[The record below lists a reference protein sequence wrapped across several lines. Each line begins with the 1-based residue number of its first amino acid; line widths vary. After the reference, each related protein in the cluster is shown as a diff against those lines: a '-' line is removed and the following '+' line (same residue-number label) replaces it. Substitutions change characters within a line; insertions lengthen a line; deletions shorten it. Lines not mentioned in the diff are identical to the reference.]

1 MFLLSSF
8 CFSSSFTSSLVFIII
23 AISGQ
28 SHFGQSFAVRR
39 LTLPRLRTLRAMVH
53 IEEITDEVTLPV
65 RRVNRW
71 NRKSTASE
79 PMTSPNSSEKPSVP
93 LKRTQQPYTLVKS
106 FAPEPCTALP
116 SSGQSKPAPQIIPAA
131 TEQKTET
138 YKDIIFMQQRQQQ
151 LHGIIRLHSV
161 LGPGGALMTGEL
173 YQTKFGNLT
182 KNTPFGINVYKGMA
196 SEFENKY
203 RMQQNKAWQLDHC
216 KRYLRRHIQIA
227 RALQQEQCLAGV
239 QPCDRLLRNAVP
251 CDVFR

>member
-1 MFLLSSF
+1 M
-8 CFSSSFTSSLVFIII
+8 
-23 AISGQ
+23 
-28 SHFGQSFAVRR
+28 
-39 LTLPRLRTLRAMVH
+39 
-53 IEEITDEVTLPV
+53 PV
-65 RRVNRW
+65 CRVNRW

-138 YKDIIFMQQRQQQ
+138 YKDIIFMQQRQHE
-151 LHGIIRLHSV
+151 LHKMIRLHSV

-182 KNTPFGINVYKGMA
+182 KNKPFGINVYKGMV

-203 RMQQNKAWQLDHC
+203 RMQQKKAWQLDHC

-239 QPCDRLLRNAVP
+239 QPCDRLIRNAVP
-251 CDVFR
+251 CYVLR

>member
-1 MFLLSSF
+1 MSLKGSAMSRYQ
-8 CFSSSFTSSLVFIII
+8 CFYCHHSAFQVPLRTSSLVFIII

-28 SHFGQSFAVRR
+28 SHFCQSFAVRR
-39 LTLPRLRTLRAMVH
+39 FTLPRLRTLRAMVH

-79 PMTSPNSSEKPSVP
+79 PMTSPNSSEKPNVP
-93 LKRTQQPYTLVKS
+93 LERTPQPYTLVKS
-106 FAPEPCTALP
+106 FAPEPCTAL
-116 SSGQSKPAPQIIPAA
+116 SYSGQSKPAPQIIPAA

-138 YKDIIFMQQRQQQ
+138 YKDIIFMQQRQHE
-151 LHGIIRLHSV
+151 LHKMKRLHSV

-182 KNTPFGINVYKGMA
+182 KNKPFGINVYKGMV

-203 RMQQNKAWQLDHC
+203 RMQQKKAWQLDHC
-216 KRYLRRHIQIA
+216 KRYL
-227 RALQQEQCLAGV
+227 G
-239 QPCDRLLRNAVP
+239 P
-251 CDVFR
+251 